1 MNKEQ
6 KVEAFKM
13 RMDGYT
19 YDSIAKKFNVSKQ
32 YVQAE
37 LSRSLKR
44 KSNVKYPKLQEWLE
58 INNIS
63 NKKFCEIIGSN
74 ANVYNAMSV
83 IRKSRMSGETGF
95 KIDEIKKILEYTG
108 MTFEELF
115 KESGIDDIRLDEEG
129 E

>member
-83 IRKSRMSGETGF
+83 IRRSRMSGKTGF